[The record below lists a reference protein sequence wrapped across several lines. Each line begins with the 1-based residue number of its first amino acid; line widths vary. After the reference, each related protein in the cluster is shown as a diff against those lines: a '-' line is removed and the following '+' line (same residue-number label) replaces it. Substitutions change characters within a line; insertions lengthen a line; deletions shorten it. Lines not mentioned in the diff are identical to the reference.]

1 MESQIGPI
9 KIARVPKEKKKKCVD
24 QIMEKSEHGRP
35 EDTLKTT
42 CLY

>member
-9 KIARVPKEKKKKCVD
+9 KIARVPKEKKKCVD